1 MWSIVAIGW
10 DRFVLHERRSVDANP
25 PTGDQAPLDRRDFLK
40 LLSAAGAASTF
51 GPADDVLAAAR
62 PSGGYRPG
70 RIVNEYS
77 AFLPGER
84 AALAQPP
91 KVSAID
97 AKGAT
102 ASHGGGD
109 QHVTYGENI
118 AGWVLLT
125 TVEINGVMTAVFEKH
140 ATHRGAIAYAT
151 VLGGTIALIPKQVG
165 DLSKVRPRP
174 TATPH
179 GVKLERPLRMSS
191 GSDVTGEY
199 VLKSSEDPC
208 YENVAALGAEYIG
221 WSLVANE
228 EAGPLGSIYLEADG
242 TSRQPKKNPQAEWA
256 PDLEGRLFDP
266 SNYFPFAAPER
277 YAYNPGYSKRTL
289 LGGYLPVADTAVW
302 NAEYGSGYE
311 LMLLLPPG
319 VDVQPI
325 ARMRMTIP
333 PEDVSNYQGPAL
345 LVHAPDGKI
354 YAEHYWNTSPGG
366 FFSAL
371 AGIWNRWYTF
381 YEDSMP
387 VEIPDSWLLDS
398 ARAGITLCRC
408 SYRGLEPTYQIGEG
422 SYTKIPERSHALFPV
437 SHYEFIWAQQLWGL
451 TNASRP
457 YIQHYLERYV
467 MPDGNFLYNTQDQV
481 EAPLNV
487 GIFLMNAAR
496 DYWYTRDAS
505 GLKQQQPILERM
517 LGYVLARYEYGK
529 QRFAKSDRRYGL
541 IWGSPEADLGDPA
554 NDYPDSHPFYY
565 QNAACVWRG
574 ITEYAKALA
583 SIGTADNDRSM
594 AALAEHY
601 KAIAEEMRQNIQA
614 SIEATIA
621 ASTPEMRAAGI
632 TPFEPNDI
640 LRKPTNLSNYENH
653 RFMMD
658 WFLADWGVPALDLG
672 HLKHRELAGEQIC
685 GLSTNEHV
693 PRNSNFM
700 EHGSLAVKI
709 RQEDYR
715 PFLLTLY
722 ALVCYAADSGNRY
735 SPEDTYVPGGYPGDG
750 SRWGWSAVINSTL
763 QPTLGLRWL
772 LCYEENDRDVCHLQ
786 KAAPK
791 HWFSKGERIAVRRC
805 PTRFGTIAWTTEAT
819 SDSSWHVSVEPPSGF
834 GGEVHLHIHPPAGVG
849 LRFTSAGTID
859 DSAVVL
865 PVALFVN
872 GGRVELEVRA

>member
-1 MWSIVAIGW
+1 M
-10 DRFVLHERRSVDANP
+10 
-25 PTGDQAPLDRRDFLK
+25 DRRDFLK
-40 LLSAAGAASTF
+40 LLSAAGAASTL
-51 GPADDVLAAAR
+51 GPAEDVFAVSRL
-62 PSGGYRPG
+62 SGDYRAG

-84 AALAQPP
+84 AALDEPP

-97 AKGAT
+97 EKGAA
-102 ASHGGGD
+102 ASHGGSSR
-109 QHVTYGENI
+109 HIVHGENI
-118 AGWVLLT
+118 DSWVLLT

-151 VLGGTIALIPKQVG
+151 VLGGTIAQIPKCVG
-165 DLSKVRPRP
+165 DLSNVRPRP
-174 TATPH
+174 TDTPH
-179 GVKLERPLRMSS
+179 GVKLERPLHMSP
-191 GSDVTGEY
+191 GPDVTGEY
-199 VLKSSEDPC
+199 ILKSSEDPC

-242 TSRQPKKNPQAEWA
+242 ASRQFRKNLQAEWA

-266 SNYFPFAAPER
+266 STYFPFAAPER
-277 YAYNPGYSKRTL
+277 YAYKRGYSKRTL

-311 LMLLLPPG
+311 LMMLLPSG
-319 VDVQPI
+319 VDAQPV

-333 PEDVSNYQGPAL
+333 AEDAASYAGPAM
-345 LVHAPDGKI
+345 LVHAPDGKV
-354 YAEHYWNTSPGG
+354 YAERYWNTSPQS

-371 AGIWNRWYTF
+371 AGIWNRWHSF

-422 SYTKIPERSHALFPV
+422 GYTKIPERSHALFPV
-437 SHYEFIWAQQLWGL
+437 AHYEFIWAQQLWGL

-457 YIQHYLERYV
+457 YIQHYLEHYIL
-467 MPDGNFLYNTQDQV
+467 PDGNFLYNTQDQV

-505 GLKQQQPILERM
+505 GLKGQQPTLERM
-517 LGYVLARYEYGK
+517 LAYVLVRYEYGK

-554 NDYPDSHPFYY
+554 NDYPDSHPYYY

-574 ITEYAKALA
+574 VAEYAKTLR
-583 SIGTADNDRSM
+583 SIGAAENDRTM
-594 AALAEHY
+594 TVLGEHY
-601 KAIAEEMRQNIQA
+601 AAVAVEMRQNIET

-621 ASTPEMRAAGI
+621 ASTAEMRAAGI
-632 TPFEPNDI
+632 TPFEPGDI
-640 LRKPTNLSNYENH
+640 LRKPTELSSYENH

-672 HLKHRELAGEQIC
+672 HLKHREMAGEQIC
-685 GLSTNEHV
+685 GLSTDGNV

-709 RQEDYR
+709 RQQDYR

-722 ALVCYAADSGNRY
+722 ALVCYSADSGNRY
-735 SPEDTYVPGGYPGDG
+735 SPEDAYIPGSYPGDG
-750 SRWGWSAVINSTL
+750 APWGWSAVINSTL
-763 QPTLGLRWL
+763 QPALGLRWL
-772 LCYEENDRDVCHLQ
+772 LCYEENDRDICHLQ

-791 HWFSKGERIAVRRC
+791 HWFGKGERIAVRRC
-805 PTRFGTIAWTTEAT
+805 PTRFGTIGWTTEAT
-819 SDSSWHVSVEPPSGF
+819 SDSSWHISIEAPAAF
-834 GGEVHLHIHPPAGVG
+834 GGEVHLHIHPLAGG
-849 LRFTSAGTID
+849 PLRSTSLSTID
-859 DSAVVL
+859 GSAVVL
-865 PVALFVN
+865 PAAIFAN
-872 GGRVELEVRA
+872 GGRVELEIRA

>member
-1 MWSIVAIGW
+1 
-10 DRFVLHERRSVDANP
+10 
-25 PTGDQAPLDRRDFLK
+25 LDRRDFLK
-40 LLSAAGAASTF
+40 LLSAAGAASTLGSAEDIF
-51 GPADDVLAAAR
+51 AVSRL
-62 PSGGYRPG
+62 SGDYRPG

-84 AALAQPP
+84 AALAEPP

-97 AKGAT
+97 EKGAA
-102 ASHGGGD
+102 ASHGGSSRPIA
-109 QHVTYGENI
+109 HGENI
-118 AGWVLLT
+118 DGWVLLT

-140 ATHRGAIAYAT
+140 VTHRGAIAYAT

-165 DLSKVRPRP
+165 DLSNVRPRP
-174 TATPH
+174 TDTPH
-179 GVKLERPLRMSS
+179 GVKLERPLHMSP
-191 GSDVTGEY
+191 GPDVIGEY
-199 VLKSSEDPC
+199 ILKSSEDPC

-242 TSRQPKKNPQAEWA
+242 TSRQPRKNPQAEWA
-256 PDLEGRLFDP
+256 PDLEGRLFAP
-266 SNYFPFAAPER
+266 STYFLFAAPER
-277 YAYNPGYSKRTL
+277 YAYKHGYSKRTL

-311 LMLLLPPG
+311 LMMLLPPG
-319 VDVQPI
+319 VDAQPV
-325 ARMRMTIP
+325 ARMRITIP
-333 PEDVSNYQGPAL
+333 AEDAANYAGSAM
-345 LVHAPDGKI
+345 LVHAPDGKV
-354 YAEHYWNTSPGG
+354 YAEHYWNTSPQR

-371 AGIWNRWYTF
+371 AGIWNRWHTF

-408 SYRGLEPTYQIGEG
+408 SYRGLEPTYQVGEG
-422 SYTKIPERSHALFPV
+422 AYTKIPERSHALFPV
-437 SHYEFIWAQQLWGL
+437 AHYEFIWAQQLWGL
-451 TNASRP
+451 TNASQL
-457 YIQHYLERYV
+457 YIQHYLEHYIL
-467 MPDGNFLYNTQDQV
+467 PDGNFLYNTQDQV

-505 GLKQQQPILERM
+505 GLKRQQPTLERM
-517 LGYVLARYEYGK
+517 LAYVLERYKHGK
-529 QRFAKSDRRYGL
+529 QRFTKSDRRYGL

-554 NDYPDSHPFYY
+554 NDYPDSHPYYY

-574 ITEYAKALA
+574 VAEYAKALR
-583 SIGTADNDRSM
+583 SIGAAENDRNM
-594 AALAEHY
+594 TALGEHY
-601 KAIAEEMRQNIQA
+601 AAVAAEMRQNIQG

-621 ASTPEMRAAGI
+621 ASSAEMRAAGI

-640 LRKPTNLSNYENH
+640 LRKPTELSSYENH

-685 GLSTNEHV
+685 GLSTDGDV

-722 ALVCYAADSGNRY
+722 ALVCYSADSGSRY
-735 SPEDTYVPGGYPGDG
+735 SPEDAYIPGSYPGDG
-750 SRWGWSAVINSTL
+750 APWGWSAVINSTL
-763 QPTLGLRWL
+763 QPALGLRWL

-791 HWFSKGERIAVRRC
+791 HWFGKGARIAVRKC
-805 PTRFGTIAWTTEAT
+805 PTRFGTIGWTTEAT
-819 SDSSWHVSVEPPSGF
+819 SDSSWHIRIEAPAAF
-834 GGEVHLHIHPPAGVG
+834 GGEVHLHIHPLAGG
-849 LRFTSAGTID
+849 PLRSASIGTID
-859 DSAVVL
+859 GSAVVL
-865 PVALFVN
+865 SAAIFAN
-872 GGRVELEVRA
+872 GGRMELEVRA

>member
-1 MWSIVAIGW
+1 
-10 DRFVLHERRSVDANP
+10 
-25 PTGDQAPLDRRDFLK
+25 LDRRDFLK

-51 GPADDVLAAAR
+51 GPAEDVFAAVR
-62 PSGGYRPG
+62 PSGDYRPG
-70 RIVNEYS
+70 RIANEYS

-84 AALAQPP
+84 AALAEPP
-91 KVSAID
+91 KVTAVD

-102 ASHGGGD
+102 ASHGGGG
-109 QHVTYGENI
+109 QHVAHGENI

-140 ATHRGAIAYAT
+140 GTHRGAIAYVTAF
-151 VLGGTIALIPKQVG
+151 GGTIALIPKQVG
-165 DLSKVRPRP
+165 DLSKVRPRS
-174 TATPH
+174 TDTPH
-179 GVKLERPLRMSS
+179 GVKLERLLRMPS
-191 GSDVTGEY
+191 GPDVTGEY
-199 VLKSSEDPC
+199 ILKSNEDPC

-242 TSRQPKKNPQAEWA
+242 ASRQPKKNPQAEWA

-277 YAYNPGYSKRTL
+277 YAYNHGYSKRTL

-311 LMLLLPPG
+311 LMMLLPPG
-319 VDVQPI
+319 VDAQPI

-333 PEDVSNYQGPAL
+333 AEDVASYEGPAL
-345 LVHAPDGKI
+345 LVHAPDGKV
-354 YAEHYWNTSPGG
+354 YAEHYWNTSAGG

-371 AGIWNRWYTF
+371 AGIWNRWHSF

-437 SHYEFIWAQQLWGL
+437 AHYEFIWAQQLWGL

-467 MPDGNFLYNTQDQV
+467 LPNGNFLYNTQDQV

-574 ITEYAKALA
+574 ITEYAKALGA
-583 SIGTADNDRSM
+583 IGAADNDRTM

-601 KAIAEEMRQNIQA
+601 RAIAEEMRQNIQA

-640 LRKPTNLSNYENH
+640 LRKPTDLSSYENH

-672 HLKHRELAGEQIC
+672 HLKHRELSGEQIC
-685 GLSTNEHV
+685 GLATNEHV

-722 ALVCYAADSGNRY
+722 ALVCYSADSGNRY
-735 SPEDTYVPGGYPGDG
+735 SPEDAYIPGGYPGDG
-750 SRWGWSAVINSTL
+750 ARWGWSAVINSTL

-791 HWFSKGERIAVRRC
+791 HWFGKGERIAVRKC
-805 PTRFGTIAWTTEAT
+805 PTRFGSIAWTTEAT
-819 SDSSWHVSVEPPSGF
+819 SDSSWHVSVEPSAAFKGDIH
-834 GGEVHLHIHPPAGVG
+834 VHIHPPAGG
-849 LRFTSAGTID
+849 TLRSASIGTVEPSTI
-859 DSAVVL
+859 VL
-865 PVALFVN
+865 PRAIFAN
-872 GGRVELEVRA
+872 GERVELDVRA